1 MSAIREKLT
10 AKVESALN
18 RVESAMKS
26 QLHLQNP
33 TSIIVEIESVENL
46 SSILNEDDREFI
58 SAVRY
63 AIDKQIGWEQ

>member
-10 AKVESALN
+10 AKVQSALN

-26 QLHLQNP
+26 QLHLKD
-33 TSIIVEIESVENL
+33 EIETIENL
-46 SSILNEDDREFI
+46 SSILKEDDREFI

-63 AIDKQIGWEQ
+63 AIDKQLKWEQ

>member
-10 AKVESALN
+10 AKVQSALN

-26 QLHLQNP
+26 QLHLKDA
-33 TSIIVEIESVENL
+33 TGIIVEIETIENL
-46 SSILNEDDREFI
+46 SSILKEDDRKFI

-63 AIDKQIGWEQ
+63 AIDKQLKWEQ